1 MPSLNTGGYAKARK
15 RLPEAV
21 MQSLFEQ
28 TGQALSQTDSVRE
41 RHWLGR
47 HVKVIDGS
55 NVLMADTPAN
65 QEAYPQNQNQRAG
78 CGFPIAK
85 LLVAFSLSSA
95 AAIAVRIADYNISE
109 VALARVWYQTLCA
122 ADVVLADRAYG
133 SYLDLVLVRQ
143 QQADAV
149 FRMNQRRHHDFRR
162 GKRLGPAD
170 HIVTW
175 RRPERRPRSMD
186 LAAFQALPKQCRVRE
201 VRFCLARKGQR
212 TQVVV
217 LVTTLLDARAYPKAK
232 LVELYGLRW
241 QAEINLDHIKTTLG
255 METLKAQS
263 PEMVRK
269 ELYAHLIAYNLLRHL
284 MEEAA
289 SDYSVQPG
297 RLSLQG
303 ARQSFNHYRP
313 LMAMLPTKWIMW
325 QRQLLKMVALDIVP
339 ARPERHEPRVKKQR
353 PKAFPRM
360 MKPRVVLKQKLGMA

>member
-21 MQSLFEQ
+21 LHSLFEQ
-28 TGQALSQTDSVRE
+28 TGQALSQSSRDTE

-65 QEAYPQNQNQRAG
+65 QAAYPQHKNQQTG

-85 LLVAFSLSSA
+85 LLVAFSLNSA
-95 AAIAVRIADYNISE
+95 AAIAVRIADYKTSE
-109 VALARVWYQTLCA
+109 VALARAWYQTLCI

-133 SYLDLVLVRQ
+133 NYLDLVLVQR

-149 FRMNQRRHHDFRR
+149 FRMNQSRHRDFRR

-170 HIVTW
+170 HLVTW
-175 RRPERRPRSMD
+175 QRPKQRPSWMD
-186 LAAFQALPKQCRVRE
+186 LATFQALPKQRQVRE
-201 VRFCLARKGQR
+201 VRFCLYRQGQR
-212 TQVVV
+212 TQDVV
-217 LVTTLLDARAYPKAK
+217 LVTTLLDARTYPKAK
-232 LVELYGLRW
+232 LAELYGLRW
-241 QAEINLDHIKTTLG
+241 QAEVNLDHIKTTLG

-284 MEEAA
+284 MEKAA
-289 SDYSVQPG
+289 SDYSVPPE

-313 LMAMLPTKWIMW
+313 LMALLRTKQIAW
-325 QRQLLKMVALDIVP
+325 QRQLLKMVAHDIVL

-353 PKAFPRM
+353 PKSFPRM
-360 MKPRVVLKQKLGMA
+360 MKPRAVLKRKLGAA

>member
-21 MQSLFEQ
+21 MHSLFEKS
-28 TGQALSQTDSVRE
+28 GQALSQSDSASE

-55 NVLMADTPAN
+55 SVLMADTVAN
-65 QEAYPQNQNQRAG
+65 QKAYPQHKNQKAG
-78 CGFPIAK
+78 CGFPLAK
-85 LLVAFSLSSA
+85 LLVVFSLSSA
-95 AAIAVRIADYNISE
+95 AAIAVRIADYKTSE
-109 VALARVWYQTLCA
+109 VALARAWYQTLCV

-133 SYLDLVLVRQ
+133 SYLDLLLVGQ

-162 GKRLGPAD
+162 GQRLGPAD

-175 RRPERRPRSMD
+175 RRPKQRPRSMD
-186 LAAFQALPKQCRVRE
+186 LATFRALPKQSRVRE
-201 VRFCLARKGQR
+201 VRFCLACKGQR

-232 LVELYGLRW
+232 LAELYGLRW
-241 QAEINLDHIKTTLG
+241 QAEVNLDHIKTTLG

-263 PEMVRK
+263 PEMMRK

-284 MEEAA
+284 MEQAA
-289 SDYSVQPG
+289 SEYSVQPE

-313 LMAMLPTKWIMW
+313 LMAMLPTKQIMW
-325 QRQLLKMVALDIVP
+325 QRQLLKMVAFDLVP

-353 PKAFPRM
+353 PKSFPRM
-360 MKPRVVLKQKLGMA
+360 IKPRPVLKQKLGAA